1 MIVTLLIA
9 LGLLILDQAA
19 KLTIM
24 ATMTEGQSITVI
36 KDFFYINFVR
46 TDGVAFGFEFTSN
59 PIANLII
66 QLTIATVVL
75 VALIIIIYRVKS
87 FKNNK
92 WLMIALALLIGGLLG
107 NVIDRIFYSTH
118 SVTDFL
124 SFIIYYP
131 WFVGGKLTMCS
142 FPFAIFNLADTWLT
156 VGVIMMIIY
165 LIFIEP
171 KKEKERIKNESSE
184 EKKDEVIEIK

>member
-1 MIVTLLIA
+1 MIITLLIA

-19 KLTIM
+19 KLIIM
-24 ATMTEGQSITVI
+24 ATMTEGESITVI
-36 KDFFYINFVR
+36 KDFFYINYVKNN
-46 TDGVAFGFEFTSN
+46 GVAFGFEFTSN
-59 PIANLII
+59 PTANLII
-66 QLTIATVVL
+66 QLAIAAIVL
-75 VALIIIIYRVKS
+75 TAFIIIIIKVKS

-92 WLMIALALLIGGLLG
+92 WFMISMALLIGGLLG
-107 NVIDRIFYSTH
+107 NVIDRIFYPTH

-131 WFVGGKLTMCS
+131 WFVNGKLTMCS
-142 FPFAIFNLADTWLT
+142 FPFAVFNIADTWLT

-171 KKEKERIKNESSE
+171 KREKIKAKDETQTKE
-184 EKKDEVIEIK
+184 DEVINIK

>member
-1 MIVTLLIA
+1 MIITLLIA

-19 KLTIM
+19 KLIIM
-24 ATMTEGQSITVI
+24 ATMTEGESITVI
-36 KDFFYINFVR
+36 KDFFYINYVKNN
-46 TDGVAFGFEFTSN
+46 GVAFGFEFTSN
-59 PIANLII
+59 PTANLII
-66 QLTIATVVL
+66 QLAIASIVL
-75 VALIIIIYRVKS
+75 TAFIIIIIKVKS

-92 WLMIALALLIGGLLG
+92 WFMISMALLIGGLLG
-107 NVIDRIFYSTH
+107 NVIDRIFYPTH

-131 WFVGGKLTMCS
+131 WFVNGKLTMCS
-142 FPFAIFNLADTWLT
+142 FPFAVFNIADTWLT

-171 KKEKERIKNESSE
+171 KREKNKAKDETQTKE
-184 EKKDEVIEIK
+184 DEVINIK

>member
-1 MIVTLLIA
+1 MIITLLIA
-9 LGLLILDQAA
+9 LGLLILDQAV

-24 ATMTEGQSITVI
+24 ATMAEGESITVI
-36 KDFFYINFVR
+36 KDFFYINYVKNN
-46 TDGVAFGFEFTSN
+46 GVAFGFEFTSN
-59 PIANLII
+59 PTANLII
-66 QLTIATVVL
+66 QLVIAFGVL
-75 VALIIIIYRVKS
+75 TAFIIILLKVKD
-87 FKNNK
+87 FKKNK
-92 WLMIALALLIGGLLG
+92 WFMISMALLIGGLLG

-142 FPFAIFNLADTWLT
+142 FPFAVFNLADTWLT

-171 KKEKERIKNESSE
+171 KKEKERAKTESSE
-184 EKKDEVIEIK
+184 NTEDEVIDLK

>member
-1 MIVTLLIA
+1 MIITLLIA

-19 KLTIM
+19 KLIIM
-24 ATMTEGQSITVI
+24 ATMTEGESITVI
-36 KDFFYINFVR
+36 KDFFYINYVKNN
-46 TDGVAFGFEFTSN
+46 GVAFGFEFTSN
-59 PIANLII
+59 PTANLII
-66 QLTIATVVL
+66 QLAIAAIVL
-75 VALIIIIYRVKS
+75 TAFIIIIIKVKS

-92 WLMIALALLIGGLLG
+92 WFMISMALLIGGLLG
-107 NVIDRIFYSTH
+107 NVIDRIFYPTH

-131 WFVGGKLTMCS
+131 WFVNGKLTMCS
-142 FPFAIFNLADTWLT
+142 FPFAVFNIADTWLT

-171 KKEKERIKNESSE
+171 KREKNKAKDETQTKE
-184 EKKDEVIEIK
+184 DEVINIK

>member
-1 MIVTLLIA
+1 MIITLLIA

-19 KLTIM
+19 KLIIM
-24 ATMTEGQSITVI
+24 ATMTEGESITVI
-36 KDFFYINFVR
+36 KDFFYINYVKN
-46 TDGVAFGFEFTSN
+46 DGVAFGFEFTSN
-59 PIANLII
+59 PTANLII
-66 QLTIATVVL
+66 QLAIAAIVL
-75 VALIIIIYRVKS
+75 TAFIIIIIKVKS

-92 WLMIALALLIGGLLG
+92 WFMISMALLIGGLLG
-107 NVIDRIFYSTH
+107 NVIDRIFYPSH

-131 WFVGGKLTMCS
+131 WFVNGKLTMCS
-142 FPFAIFNLADTWLT
+142 FPFAVFNIADTWLT

-171 KKEKERIKNESSE
+171 KREKIKAKEETQTKE
-184 EKKDEVIEIK
+184 DEVINIK